1 MTTANLFATH
11 ADRIEEVINKNIDVM
26 LPGVD
31 PIWESMVTTSQ
42 GVGPADAL
50 GKDFKILRV
59 FQTGMTGIL
68 ESGKPLDDFGL
79 RGDDATELGAR
90 LYRQTLSQTFPDA
103 TGGPNQNPY
112 RLGIPMRSM
121 VSNIMFTLGELQA
134 EATPSF
140 IGQIIAPKLE
150 GFARNIA
157 QTLCNTWYQNQN
169 ENLRLAAVGS
179 VVTTSANVDNIYR
192 VVITIDND
200 AIDRFYVGQRLL
212 ILEDIATGDITSG
225 DNQGLLVKNQDSSA
239 NIKDV
244 FVERI
249 DELTGE
255 IALISEG
262 DVFSGNSG
270 SGEATAVGDQLL
282 PAGSCSFVTTG
293 AAKSPAS
300 KKAVQSTEN
309 GTVATAAANLSGIA
323 GVNHWLKV
331 TGNLLGTDADS
342 SNAVSVT
349 DHPEHRS
356 FKYSNSSALL
366 TEHTLRQLLRRFHA
380 AKRKYGYYID
390 TLVASD
396 GVWLGYESTK
406 IGREMIDRTGRLS
419 SLGTQGSEGG
429 ENFDSGFSFTCDG
442 KTYKGHTSTYVEG
455 NTLYGLR
462 LGGQNWK
469 KYVPPEYSGLSN
481 MDGAPGYAPFKFVAG
496 ALTGTSTS
504 QLPIYDSSASGNRNL
519 VTEGSQMPGML
530 RMQVVPD
537 QFCMMKITDIAED
550 RIKMATDIAN

>member
-1 MTTANLFATH
+1 MATANLFSTH

-31 PIWESMVTTSQ
+31 PVWENMVTSSQ
-42 GVGPADAL
+42 GVGPVDAL
-50 GKDFKILRV
+50 GKDYKILRV

-68 ESGKPLDDFGL
+68 ESGKPVDDFGL
-79 RGDDATELGAR
+79 FGDDSTTIGSR
-90 LYRQTLSQTFPDA
+90 LHRQTLSQTFPDPVN
-103 TGGPNQNPY
+103 GPNQLPY

-169 ENLRLAAVGS
+169 ETYRLAKVASVTASSGGGVFRA
-179 VVTTSANVDNIYR
+179 VVTLDNNA
-192 VVITIDND
+192 V
-200 AIDRFYVGQRLL
+200 DRFYVGQRIL
-212 ILEDIATGDITSG
+212 IIEGTATADIAGNTADDAFVVRTASG
-225 DNQGLLVKNQDSSA
+225 GAGASVV
-239 NIKDV
+239 KDV
-244 FVERI
+244 FVESV
-249 DELTGE
+249 DELTGQVTF
-255 IALISEG
+255 ISET
-262 DVFSGNSG
+262 DVFTTNNSSGVAVS
-270 SGEATAVGDQLL
+270 VGDQILMADSATISTTN
-282 PAGSCSFVTTG
+282 AGGSFNQV
-293 AAKSPAS
+293 ACVAVAS
-300 KKAVQSTEN
+300 
-309 GTVATAAANLSGIA
+309 ATSNLTGIA

-331 TGNLLGTDADS
+331 TGNLLGDDAVS
-342 SNAVSVT
+342 GEEVSVT
-349 DHPEHRS
+349 EHPEHRS
-356 FKYSNSSALL
+356 FKYSNSNALL

-380 AKRKYGYYID
+380 AKHKYGYYID

-419 SLGTQGSEGG
+419 SLSSQGSEGG
-429 ENFDSGFSFTCDG
+429 EGFDSGFSFTCDG

-469 KYVPPEYSGLSN
+469 KYVPPEYAGLSN

-504 QLPIYDSSASGNRNL
+504 QLPIYDSSASGNRNR

-530 RMQVVPD
+530 RMQVVPE
-537 QFCMMKITDIAED
+537 QFSAMKITDIAED
-550 RIKMATDIAN
+550 RIYMATDIAN

>member
-1 MTTANLFATH
+1 MATANLFSTH

-31 PIWESMVTTSQ
+31 PVWENMVTSSQ
-42 GVGPADAL
+42 GVGPVDAL
-50 GKDFKILRV
+50 GKDYKILRV

-169 ENLRLAAVGS
+169 ETYRLAKVASVTASSGGGVFRA
-179 VVTTSANVDNIYR
+179 VVTLDNNA
-192 VVITIDND
+192 V
-200 AIDRFYVGQRLL
+200 DRFYVGQRIL
-212 ILEDIATGDITSG
+212 IIEGTATADIAGNTADDAFVVRTASG
-225 DNQGLLVKNQDSSA
+225 GAGASVV
-239 NIKDV
+239 KDV
-244 FVERI
+244 FVESV
-249 DELTGE
+249 DELTGQVTF
-255 IALISEG
+255 ISET
-262 DVFSGNSG
+262 DVFTTNNSSGVAVS
-270 SGEATAVGDQLL
+270 VGDQILM
-282 PAGSCSFVTTG
+282 AGSATISTTNAGGSFNQV
-293 AAKSPAS
+293 ACVAVAS
-300 KKAVQSTEN
+300 
-309 GTVATAAANLSGIA
+309 ATSNLTGIA

-331 TGNLLGTDADS
+331 TGNLLGTDADG

-504 QLPIYDSSASGNRNL
+504 QLPIYDSSATGNRNL

>member
-1 MTTANLFATH
+1 MATANLFSTH

-31 PIWESMVTTSQ
+31 PVWENMVTTSQ

-50 GKDFKILRV
+50 GKDYKILRV

-68 ESGKPLDDFGL
+68 ESGKPVDDFGL
-79 RGDDATELGAR
+79 FGDDATTIGSR
-90 LYRQTLSQTFPDA
+90 LHRQTLSQTFPDPVN
-103 TGGPNQNPY
+103 GPNQLPY
-112 RLGIPMRSM
+112 RLGVPMRSM

-150 GFARNIA
+150 GFARNIS

-169 ENLRLAAVGS
+169 ENYRLAGVASVTASGS
-179 VVTTSANVDNIYR
+179 GPYKAVVTLDNNA
-192 VVITIDND
+192 V
-200 AIDRFYVGQRLL
+200 DRFYVGQRVL
-212 ILEDIATGDITSG
+212 IIEGTATADIASGSGANDAFIVRTAAGGTGA
-225 DNQGLLVKNQDSSA
+225 SA
-239 NIKDV
+239 VVDV
-244 FVERI
+244 FVESV
-249 DELTGE
+249 DELTGQVTF
-255 IALISEG
+255 ISES
-262 DVFSGNSG
+262 DVFSSSNS
-270 SGEATAVGDQLL
+270 SGVAVSVADQILM
-282 PAGSCSFVTTG
+282 AGSATISTTG
-293 AAKSPAS
+293 SDGNFNQRACVSTTAS
-300 KKAVQSTEN
+300 TS
-309 GTVATAAANLSGIA
+309 NLTGIA

-331 TGNLLGTDADS
+331 TGNLMGDDAVS
-342 SNAVSVT
+342 GEEVSVT
-349 DHPEHRS
+349 EHPEHRS

-366 TEHTLRQLLRRFHA
+366 TEHTLRQLLRRYHA
-380 AKRKYGYYID
+380 AKSKYGYYID

-419 SLGTQGSEGG
+419 SLSTQGSEGG
-429 ENFDSGFSFTCDG
+429 EGYDSGFSFTCDG

-455 NTLYGLR
+455 NTMYGLR

-504 QLPIYDSSASGNRNL
+504 QLPIYDSSASGNRNR

-530 RMQVVPD
+530 RMQVVPE
-537 QFCMMKITDIAED
+537 QFSMMKITDIAED
-550 RIKMATDIAN
+550 RIYMATDIAN

>member
-1 MTTANLFATH
+1 MATANLFSTH

-31 PIWESMVTTSQ
+31 PVWENMVTTSQ

-50 GKDFKILRV
+50 GKDYKILRV

-68 ESGKPLDDFGL
+68 ESGKPVDDFGL
-79 RGDDATELGAR
+79 FGDDSTTIGSR
-90 LYRQTLSQTFPDA
+90 LHRQTLTQTFPDPIN
-103 TGGPNQNPY
+103 GPNQLPY
-112 RLGIPMRSM
+112 RLGVPMRSM

-150 GFARNIA
+150 GFARNIS

-169 ENLRLAAVGS
+169 ENYRLAGVASATTSGS
-179 VVTTSANVDNIYR
+179 GPYKCVVTLDNNA
-192 VVITIDND
+192 V
-200 AIDRFYVGQRLL
+200 DRFYVGQR
-212 ILEDIATGDITSG
+212 IVIIDGTQDADIAG
-225 DNQGLLVKNQDSSA
+225 NSA
-239 NIKDV
+239 EDA
-244 FVERI
+244 FVVRTAVGGAGASVVQEVYVESV
-249 DELTGE
+249 DELTGQVTF
-255 IALISEG
+255 ISEANT
-262 DVFSGNSG
+262 FTTNNSSG
-270 SGEATAVGDQLL
+270 AAITVGDQILM
-282 PAGSCSFVTTG
+282 AGSVTFSTTNAG
-293 AAKSPAS
+293 GTYNAVKCVAASS
-300 KKAVQSTEN
+300 STS
-309 GTVATAAANLSGIA
+309 NLTGIA

-331 TGNLLGTDADS
+331 TGNLMGDDAVS
-342 SNAVSVT
+342 GEEVSVT
-349 DHPEHRS
+349 EHPEHRS

-366 TEHTLRQLLRRFHA
+366 TEHTLRQLLRRYHA
-380 AKRKYGYYID
+380 AKSKYGYYID

-419 SLGTQGSEGG
+419 SLSSQGSEGG
-429 ENFDSGFSFTCDG
+429 EGYDSGFSFTCDG

-455 NTLYGLR
+455 NTMYGLR

-469 KYVPPEYSGLSN
+469 KYVPPDYSGLSN

-504 QLPIYDSSASGNRNL
+504 QLPIYDSSASGNRNR

-530 RMQVVPD
+530 RMQVVPE
-537 QFCMMKITDIAED
+537 QFSMMKITDIAED
-550 RIKMATDIAN
+550 RIYMATDIAN

>member
-1 MTTANLFATH
+1 MATANLFSTH

-31 PIWESMVTTSQ
+31 PVWENMVTSSQ
-42 GVGPADAL
+42 GVGPVDAL
-50 GKDFKILRV
+50 GKDYKILRV

-68 ESGKPLDDFGL
+68 ESGKPVDDFGL
-79 RGDDATELGAR
+79 FGDDSTTIGSR
-90 LYRQTLSQTFPDA
+90 LHRQTLTQTFPDA
-103 TGGPNQNPY
+103 TTGPNQLPY

-169 ENLRLAAVGS
+169 ENYRLAKVAGS
-179 VVTTSANVDNIYR
+179 VTASGSGPYKVTFTLDN
-192 VVITIDND
+192 N

-212 ILEDIATGDITSG
+212 IVAGGNADQTIGGA
-225 DNQGLLVKNQDSSA
+225 A
-239 NIKDV
+239 NIGLKIRNQTAADVVTDV
-244 FVERI
+244 FVESI

-255 IALISEG
+255 VTLISEG
-262 DVFSGNSG
+262 DVLANGTSSGGNV
-270 SGEATAVGDQLL
+270 AVGDLL
-282 PAGSCSFVTTG
+282 LMAG
-293 AAKSPAS
+293 AATISSADSSGVKCLRVSSTSGQDIAS
-300 KKAVQSTEN
+300 
-309 GTVATAAANLSGIA
+309 AAASNLTGIA

-331 TGNLLGTDADS
+331 TGNLLGADAVS
-342 SNAVSVT
+342 GEEVSVT
-349 DHPEHRS
+349 EHPEHRS
-356 FKYSNSSALL
+356 FKYSNSNALL

-380 AKRKYGYYID
+380 AKHKYGYYID

-419 SLGTQGSEGG
+419 SLSSQGSEGG
-429 ENFDSGFSFTCDG
+429 EGFDSGFSFTCDG

-504 QLPIYDSSASGNRNL
+504 QLPIFDSSGSGNRNL

-530 RMQVVPD
+530 RMQVVPE
-537 QFCMMKITDIAED
+537 QFSAMKITDIAED
-550 RIKMATDIAN
+550 RIYMATDIAN